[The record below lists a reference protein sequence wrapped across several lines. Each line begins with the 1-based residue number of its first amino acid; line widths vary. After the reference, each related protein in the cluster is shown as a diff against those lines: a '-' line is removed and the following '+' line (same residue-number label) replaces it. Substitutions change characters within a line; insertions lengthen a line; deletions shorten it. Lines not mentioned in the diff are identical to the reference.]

1 MKIRTAKV
9 IIGFVVAAAL
19 SSTAVAQ
26 GLVTQK
32 NVSLAMAQT
41 IGQAALAQ
49 CENMGFK
56 VSVAVVDR
64 GGLLIVML
72 RGDGAG
78 LHTPEG
84 AERKAYTARTFSQP
98 SADFVKR
105 MTDRPDTVG
114 SVHYNRV
121 LALAGGLPIKA
132 GNEVVGAVGV
142 SGSPGKDDVCSQA
155 GIDKVAD
162 QLK

>member
-1 MKIRTAKV
+1 MSPIARTLA
-9 IIGFVVAAAL
+9 GLAL
-19 SSTAVAQ
+19 TTTLSTAVAAQ

-32 NVSLAMAQT
+32 NISLAMAPT
-41 IGQAALAQ
+41 IAQAAVAQ
-49 CENMGFK
+49 CESMGFK
-56 VSVAVVDR
+56 VSVTVVDR
-64 GGLLIVML
+64 AGLPIVML
-72 RGDGAG
+72 RADGAG

-105 MTDRPDTVG
+105 LTERPETVG
-114 SVHYNRV
+114 SRQYTRV

-132 GNEVVGAVGV
+132 GSEVVGSVGV
-142 SGSPGKDDVCSQA
+142 SGSPGKDDVGSQA

>member
-1 MKIRTAKV
+1 MSRLLKA
-9 IIGFVVAAAL
+9 VVGLAAIVVL
-19 SSTAVAQ
+19 SSPAGAQ
-26 GLVTQK
+26 GIVTQK
-32 NVSLAMAQT
+32 NITLALAQT
-41 IGQAALAQ
+41 IANAALEQ
-49 CENMGFK
+49 CQSMGYK

-64 GGLLIVML
+64 AGQAIVMI

-84 AERKAYTARTFSQP
+84 AERKAFTARTFSQP

-105 MTDRPDTVG
+105 LSERPDTAG
-114 SVHYNRV
+114 SVHYSRV
-121 LALAGGLPIKA
+121 LALPGGLPIKVGA
-132 GNEVVGAVGV
+132 EVVGAVGV

-155 GIDKVAD
+155 GIDKVAA